1 MTLFDRVFGGNDA
14 VYGLTEGAIDGAIAQ
29 YGEDKAVSFP
39 NTAYSLPCY
48 YAVTGTKVT
57 TLKELKE
64 AGYDLH
70 FYRLAKNEFEMAEQ
84 DPEVKMIRLA
94 TIDKMDT
101 VAVIGAL
108 PATIPAAE
116 FAIPE
121 KGISELTKEIE
132 ECQRQNAECDEIL
145 KKAAVYDA
153 SFQAQM
159 LKAQNEENYSSAS
172 ETAESDEDFVWIS
185 GYLPEEDLP
194 KFKEAASANKW
205 AWAQEDVAEDDDQVP
220 TKVKYGKVSGLIQP
234 VFDILGV

>member
-1 MTLFDRVFGGNDA
+1 
-14 VYGLTEGAIDGAIAQ
+14 
-29 YGEDKAVSFP
+29 
-39 NTAYSLPCY
+39 
-48 YAVTGTKVT
+48 
-57 TLKELKE
+57 
-64 AGYDLH
+64 
-70 FYRLAKNEFEMAEQ
+70 
-84 DPEVKMIRLA
+84 MIRLA

-172 ETAESDEDFVWIS
+172 ETAESMRIS
-185 GYLPEEDLP
+185 
-194 KFKEAASANKW
+194 
-205 AWAQEDVAEDDDQVP
+205 
-220 TKVKYGKVSGLIQP
+220 YGFQDIFQRKTFQNSKKRLQQINGL
-234 VFDILGV
+234 GRRKT